1 MPDASPVS
9 SSHTLC
15 ADDRM
20 NEIATQAAL
29 VAGVIAT
36 FFGGPGVALAFI
48 LLRKRRRRAQRRS
61 PINIELLLG
70 PGHTVRQQLEEA
82 SNDLTFDLLTISV
95 IPLLA
100 LSMYLAQRVSKG

>member
-1 MPDASPVS
+1 
-9 SSHTLC
+9 
-15 ADDRM
+15 M

-70 PGHTVRQQLEEA
+70 PGHTVRQQLEEE